1 MHNFLFLL
9 YCTLL
14 VLAGWSHQ
22 RTAQIQ
28 PSAMEDIQ
36 QTVVDGTTCFLLQ
49 SENDLAAIG
58 QTCPLSGNY
67 CLSQDIT
74 LSGEWVP
81 IGSEGHPFTGTFD
94 DNGFTIYGL
103 TVTQRADSMGFFAD
117 CDGAVI
123 RNLVLEDADIDVL
136 SFFPIAAHAVDT
148 EIIDCSVNAGSQA
161 ASDAASVCT
170 AEDAQAWVE
179 PLMAENWQEM
189 PLCDFSTLA
198 LNTFGSVETMQDT
211 IQDLSGYYTEDSPE
225 ADFVNCTLP
234 AVCSILNSGENQG
247 VLSASLLRERTA
259 GRVLMDTLEFNWQ
272 ADYDCRFA
280 LADPAVTVG
289 ALSDSLQQFHQLMLQ
304 FVDGCSEEALQSSD
318 IGQTLSDQMNRIAAA
333 LNSPD
338 IQLSPTLTS
347 VQLLD
352 TDGNYQNIW

>member
-1 MHNFLFLL
+1 MRRFLFLL
-9 YCTLL
+9 CCTLL
-14 VLAGWSHQ
+14 VLAGCSHQ

-67 CLSQDIT
+67 RLSQDIT

-94 DNGFTIYGL
+94 GNGFTIYGL

-136 SFFPIAAHAVDT
+136 SFFPIACHAVDT
-148 EIIDCSVNAGSQA
+148 EIIDCSVNAGNQA
-161 ASDAASVCT
+161 ASDDASVYT
-170 AEDAQAWVE
+170 AADERAWIE
-179 PLMAENWQEM
+179 TLMAENWQEM
-189 PLCDFSTLA
+189 PLCDFTTLA
-198 LNTFGSVETMQDT
+198 LDTFGSAKTMQDT
-211 IQDLSGYYTEDSPE
+211 IQQLSGYYTEDSPE
-225 ADFVNCTLP
+225 ADFVSCTLP
-234 AVCSILNSGENQG
+234 AVCSMLSSGGNQG

-259 GRVLMDTLEFNWQ
+259 GRVLLDTLEFSWQ
-272 ADYDCRFA
+272 ADYDCRFT
-280 LADPAVTVG
+280 LTDPAVTVG
-289 ALSDSLQQFHQLMLQ
+289 ALSDSLLQFHRLMLQ
-304 FVDGCSEEALQSSD
+304 FIDGCSEQALQSKD
-318 IGQTLSDQMNRIAAA
+318 IRQTLSDQMDRTAAA